1 VKARRL
7 PEIDKVEQEVRAR
20 LKKEINYWDSRA
32 FELKEEERA
41 GKKTRL
47 NWQNAQRRAEDL
59 AERLK
64 RRMALLEQER
74 FISSQPPRV
83 RGGMVVIPRGLLE
96 ARQPA
101 MVGTAAGGFSEDP
114 VARRQIELAAMAA
127 VIAAERSL
135 GNMPSDVSAQKV
147 GYDVASYDPKIDHLK
162 IDHLRFIEV
171 KGRADGADTVMITR
185 QEVITSLNEPEKF
198 ILAIVQVENGLAREP
213 RYVRGALDTREPP
226 FEQNAIQFNIKRLLE
241 RGEGA
246 VSSHSTRSFVGQK
259 AFGLTPWPYGAVAL
273 LLAPPEPYRACMAGG
288 GISAGHAETD
298 RQKTCH
304 HGWKRVPPTAPPP
317 WRSERSSREG
327 ADLDVRCGHGVVL
340 PACGRGIAYGRKLPS
355 LAVGWEQAAIPHSGC
370 SEFDSVL
377 FSLRFLSS
385 QWCRSNPPAFGSGPT
400 RKRGICD
407 SPAACGGRKFVSC

>member
-304 HGWKRVPPTAPPP
+304 HGWKRVPPPH
-317 WRSERSSREG
+317 RSAALAIG
-327 ADLDVRCGHGVVL
+327 A
-340 PACGRGIAYGRKLPS
+340 
-355 LAVGWEQAAIPHSGC
+355 
-370 SEFDSVL
+370 
-377 FSLRFLSS
+377 
-385 QWCRSNPPAFGSGPT
+385 
-400 RKRGICD
+400 
-407 SPAACGGRKFVSC
+407 